1 MLISL
6 GNRMIRDAP
15 RQIALPH
22 ATVTRSLWQ
31 LADEIEL
38 ERAMRAS
45 EELAVEQAS
54 RVAAMR
60 RI

>member
-1 MLISL
+1 MRHGRSL
-6 GNRMIRDAP
+6 CRMP
-15 RQIALPH
+15 LL
-22 ATVTRSLWQ
+22 TRSLWQ

-54 RVAAMR
+54 RVAAMH